1 MLFQFMLTKFSKSE
15 RFSCLQKVDHVTNY
29 CKRPISPIFPANQ
42 EEVMSSSM
50 EKQTVALSGSAGN
63 QWNEMDWK
71 TQTNEFYIIKG
82 RQKFAGKRFS
92 LSGVSNQ
99 LNKDYFKGQFM
110 VFLKVI
116 TKPALKDRP
125 LSGARL
131 LPLFSLRA
139 SSPFGGY
146 RKNYSRLLDM
156 RWLQPSHIQ
165 VTHIHTASYPYS
177 YHPSSQLISTRGTI
191 VKEMRKLEEQWAS
204 DPVFPAQFPV
214 MFDGI
219 IVEIVIP

>member
-1 MLFQFMLTKFSKSE
+1 
-15 RFSCLQKVDHVTNY
+15 
-29 CKRPISPIFPANQ
+29 
-42 EEVMSSSM
+42 
-50 EKQTVALSGSAGN
+50 
-63 QWNEMDWK
+63 MDWK

-99 LNKDYFKGQFM
+99 LNKDYFTGQFM

-125 LSGARL
+125 L
-131 LPLFSLRA
+131 FSLRA
-139 SSPFGGY
+139 NTPFGGY

-165 VTHIHTASYPYS
+165 ATHIHTASYPYS

-191 VKEMRKLEEQWAS
+191 AKEMRKLEEQWAS

>member
-1 MLFQFMLTKFSKSE
+1 METRNIKDDTTSTEFLRLFEASQFVKS
-15 RFSCLQKVDHVTNY
+15 RW
-29 CKRPISPIFPANQ
+29 IPANQ

-82 RQKFAGKRFS
+82 RQKFVGKRFS

-99 LNKDYFKGQFM
+99 LNQDYFKGQFM

-125 LSGARL
+125 L
-131 LPLFSLRA
+131 FSLRA
-139 SSPFGGY
+139 NTPFGGY
-146 RKNYSRLLDM
+146 RNNYSRLFNV
-156 RWLQPSHIQ
+156 RWL
-165 VTHIHTASYPYS
+165 
-177 YHPSSQLISTRGTI
+177 
-191 VKEMRKLEEQWAS
+191 
-204 DPVFPAQFPV
+204 
-214 MFDGI
+214 
-219 IVEIVIP
+219 

>member
-1 MLFQFMLTKFSKSE
+1 MLFQFMLPKLSKSE

-125 LSGARL
+125 L
-131 LPLFSLRA
+131 FSPRA
-139 SSPFGGY
+139 NTPFGGY

-165 VTHIHTASYPYS
+165 ATHIHTASYPYS